1 MTKYMISGNICRILK
16 KIQSSGE
23 RAYLVGGCVRDMVLG
38 RRVHDWD
45 IASSS
50 MWEKTARLFSKS
62 AATGAKYGTVTVFYR
77 GTKAEVTTF
86 RCDAGYSDMRHP
98 DKVEFTS
105 DLNKDLARRD
115 FTMNAMAMDLD
126 GEIADIFGGMAD
138 IENGIIRCV
147 GDPDRRFAEDA
158 LRMFRALRFSAQ
170 LGFEIE
176 ERTKKAVLKNA
187 RRASAVSAERIREEL
202 LKTINSPRPERAADM
217 FASGLFGDIRGNMD
231 LLCKMAGRLKYLPKS
246 GRTRLIALA
255 GALGEAADINAGS
268 FLERLHCGRKT
279 LELAGA
285 FSYVPCDSV
294 QEIKV
299 SCSEYGAEKTMAA
312 CAVCDAVYGGK
323 RYRILR
329 GFLKSGLPHSAGE
342 LPIGGRELMELGVVP
357 GEEMG
362 EMLKRLYRHVCFNPE
377 DTAPERLFELAREY
391 MLK

>member
-1 MTKYMISGNICRILK
+1 MTP
-16 KIQSSGE
+16 
-23 RAYLVGGCVRDMVLG
+23 V
-38 RRVHDWD
+38 
-45 IASSS
+45 
-50 MWEKTARLFSKS
+50 
-62 AATGAKYGTVTVFYR
+62 
-77 GTKAEVTTF
+77 
-86 RCDAGYSDMRHP
+86 YSDMRHP

-105 DLNKDLARRD
+105 DLDKDLARRD

-126 GEIADIFGGMAD
+126 GEITDIFGGMAD

-176 ERTKKAVLKNA
+176 ERTKNAVLKNA

-246 GRTRLIALA
+246 GQTRLIALA
-255 GALGEAADINAGS
+255 GALGEATDINAGS

-285 FSYVPCDSV
+285 FSYVPCDSA

-299 SCSEYGAEKTMAA
+299 SCGEYGAEKTMAA

-357 GEEMG
+357 GKKWVRC
-362 EMLKRLYRHVCFNPE
+362 LKDCTGMCVLIRKTRLLRGFLSLPGSTCSNRGRFCMYVSFTIYAAIRAVFQWRTPPDFYKCG
-377 DTAPERLFELAREY
+377 LY
-391 MLK
+391 LKFLRV